1 MRGIQFSG
9 ANETTLMT
17 ADELGTICI
26 WDTPNSEWARRPS
39 LIPRLCIESTPSQVI
54 YSSQEA
60 PTLTAVWVDPISAV
74 ATGQADGTI
83 RLYRVE
89 PSRASSRFVNG
100 AVRATEEG
108 RRGANGLFDEL
119 PKEPWACVWRLTRRV
134 SVMCDHSD
142 AVWSL
147 FSNGRAGPG
156 CSRWLFS
163 ASASGCMKGYDLES
177 GGRV

>member
-1 MRGIQFSG
+1 
-9 ANETTLMT
+9 MT

-26 WDTPNSEWARRPS
+26 WDTPHSEWVPPPP
-39 LIPRLCIESTPSQVI
+39 LIARLCIEPVPSQVI

-100 AVRATEEG
+100 AVRATEEVC
-108 RRGANGLFDEL
+108 RGASN
-119 PKEPWACVWRLTRRV
+119 KIWR
-134 SVMCDHSD
+134 
-142 AVWSL
+142 
-147 FSNGRAGPG
+147 
-156 CSRWLFS
+156 
-163 ASASGCMKGYDLES
+163 
-177 GGRV
+177 

>member
-1 MRGIQFSG
+1 
-9 ANETTLMT
+9 MT

-26 WDTPNSEWARRPS
+26 WDTPHSEWAPPPP
-39 LIPRLCIESTPSQVI
+39 LIARLCIEPVPSQVI

-100 AVRATEEG
+100 AVRATEEV

-119 PKEPWACVWRLTRRV
+119 PKEPWARARAVRCRV
-134 SVMCDHSD
+134 SVLCDHSD

-147 FSNGRAGPG
+147 FSNGRASPG
-156 CSRWLFS
+156 CRRWLFS
-163 ASASGCMKGYDLES
+163 ASASGSMRGYDLES
-177 GGRV
+177 GGCVRRR